1 MVSADVSASF
11 ASSAVANSD
20 SGTFSFPQPPSTR
33 AAYRS
38 YNGRISQC
46 CIYSLFQLP
55 FSSALLVIFV
65 ILICLIVHHIE
76 QGVFIL
82 EIHHLR
88 TVILQV
94 HIEIAL

>member
-1 MVSADVSASF
+1 MVSADVSPLLPHPQLQTQIPALFLFRSRQ
-11 ASSAVANSD
+11 APERRQEKD
-20 SGTFSFPQPPSTR
+20 QRLYIFS
-33 AAYRS
+33 
-38 YNGRISQC
+38 
-46 CIYSLFQLP
+46 

>member
-20 SGTFSFPQPPSTR
+20 SGTFSFP
-33 AAYRS
+33 AAAKHQS
-38 YNGRISQC
+38 GGKKKTSG

>member
-1 MVSADVSASF
+1 M
-11 ASSAVANSD
+11 SSSSSSSVRPAEI
-20 SGTFSFPQPPSTR
+20 SGKILCHPSCP
-33 AAYRS
+33 YRS
-38 YNGRISQC
+38 YKGRISQC
-46 CIYSLFQLP
+46 CIYSLFQLS

>member
-1 MVSADVSASF
+1 MKHSRLFCLIRSCKLRFRHFFFSAA
-11 ASSAVANSD
+11 AKHQ
-20 SGTFSFPQPPSTR
+20 SGGKKKTS
-33 AAYRS
+33 
-38 YNGRISQC
+38 G